1 MDIWEEGVGAGKPS
15 CSGPVSGPRLGILGV
30 GWRWWGTGVQVGD
43 LGGIAE
49 RGSTGLRYWDRYRW
63 WVGEGGLGCGWW
75 EIGVRGGIGER
86 GAWVA
91 GGRSPG
97 DFDAGGWEGGPGRH
111 LGCGHMGR
119 SGLWVVVAV
128 VIWGDTHLMAA
139 ALVTQTSLVF
149 GAEL

>member
-1 MDIWEEGVGAGKPS
+1 M
-15 CSGPVSGPRLGILGV
+15 
-30 GWRWWGTGVQVGD
+30 QVGD

-91 GGRSPG
+91 EGRSPG
-97 DFDAGGWEGGPGRH
+97 DFDAGGGKGARDATWGADIWGGA
-111 LGCGHMGR
+111 GCGWWW
-119 SGLWVVVAV
+119 LW
-128 VIWGDTHLMAA
+128 
-139 ALVTQTSLVF
+139 
-149 GAEL
+149 